1 VRHTVK
7 LPKLSET
14 VDEMIVLEWLVALGT
29 QVVEGQ
35 ALVSVETDKVTVEM
49 PSPVAGVLVEQLVE
63 PDDEVTTG
71 AIIAIIES

>member
-14 VDEMIVLEWLVALGT
+14 IDEMIVLEWLVALGT